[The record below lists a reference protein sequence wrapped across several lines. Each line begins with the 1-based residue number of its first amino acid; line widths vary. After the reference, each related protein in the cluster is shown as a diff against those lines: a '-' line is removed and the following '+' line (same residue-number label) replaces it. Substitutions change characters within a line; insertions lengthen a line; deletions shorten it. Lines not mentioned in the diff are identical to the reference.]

1 MSAVI
6 NLAAKS
12 PDFVISRVFA
22 APRELVWKC
31 FTEAERVS
39 NWWGP
44 KGVTSSIK
52 SLDLRPGGLCHYKM
66 TLPDGQVW
74 WGKSVYREIAAP
86 SRLVFINSFSDEN
99 AGLTRHPLGPTW
111 PIQMLTVVSF
121 EEERGG
127 KTKVTVHWSPYNPTA
142 EEQQTF
148 DAGHDSMRQ
157 GWGGSFDQLEAYLA
171 KALDKPN

>member
-1 MSAVI
+1 MTQ
-6 NLAAKS
+6 AATTTKAS
-12 PDFVISRVFA
+12 PDFVLSRVFD

-31 FTEAERVS
+31 FTEPERLAK
-39 NWWGP
+39 WWGP

-52 SLDLRPGGLCHYKM
+52 TLDLRPGGLCHYRM

-111 PIQMLTVVSF
+111 PIQMLTVISF
-121 EEERGG
+121 EEEHGG
-127 KTKVTVHWSPYNPTA
+127 TKVTVRWSPYNPTA

-157 GWGGSFDQLEAYLA
+157 GWGGSFDQLDAYLPEA
-171 KALDKPN
+171 